1 MGNRR
6 TTLVFDERLYRQ
18 AKRVAVE
25 QDKKLKEIF
34 EEALRAFLMGGQQ
47 QQGRRQVPG
56 PRFGVYRGKP
66 LMDLRRETLYRD
78 IKK

>member
-6 TTLVFDERLYRQ
+6 TTLVLDESLYRQ

-47 QQGRRQVPG
+47 QGRRQVPG
-56 PRFGVYRGKP
+56 PRFGVYPGKP
-66 LMDLRRETLYRD
+66 PMDLRRETLYRD